1 MKNKINAAEL
11 SNRSHWMALLKYAV
25 PLMFTGV
32 LQLLFNA
39 ADVVVVGRFA
49 ADGEQALG
57 AVGSTSS
64 LINLLVNVFMGLS
77 VGASVCVSKHFGANN
92 EKEVGRAV
100 HTSVMLSIIAGV
112 FVMIVGEIGSYTFLS
127 WMKTPPQLIDK
138 ATLYMRIYFIG
149 IPANM
154 VYNFCAAIVR
164 SVGNTKVPFVII
176 SLAGIINILLNVIFV
191 LVFGMDVDGVAWA
204 TTISQTL
211 AAISMV
217 IYLVRSNDVIKLR
230 LSKLHINKKML
241 VEILTVGIPAGI
253 QSAFFSISNVI
264 IQSSINGFGDIAVS
278 GNTAASNIE
287 GFVYT
292 MMNSFYH
299 ACLTFTGQVVGA
311 GQKERTTSILL
322 KCLIYVTVVG
332 VFLGVFVGVFC
343 GESLLKI
350 YLPKAESAEAR
361 DYGAVRLSIVCL
373 SYFLCGILDVLV
385 GSMRGM
391 GTSLTAMIGVLIG
404 ACGLRI
410 VWVNT
415 IFKLSPTLMT
425 LYIAYPVSW
434 LITDLVFA
442 VLYIINKNRLVNG
455 KRVMP

>member
-11 SNRSHWMALLKYAV
+11 SNKAHWMALLQYAI

-49 ADGEQALG
+49 ENGEQALG

-77 VGASVCVSKHFGANN
+77 VGASVCVSKHFGANG

-112 FVMIVGEIGSYTFLS
+112 FVMIVGEIGAYTFLS
-127 WMKTPPQLIDK
+127 WMKTPAQLIDK

-154 VYNFCAAIVR
+154 IYNFCAAIVR
-164 SVGNTKVPFVII
+164 SVGNTKVPFIMI
-176 SLAGIINILLNVIFV
+176 SLAGLINIMLNLVFV
-191 LVFGMDVDGVAWA
+191 LVLGMDVDGVAWA

-211 AAISMV
+211 AALAMV
-217 IYLVRSNDVIKLR
+217 IYLMRSNDVIKLR
-230 LSKLHINKKML
+230 LSKLKIDKRML
-241 VEILTVGIPAGI
+241 VEILTVGVPAGI

-264 IQSSINGFGDIAVS
+264 IQSSINGFGDVAVS

-299 ACLTFTGQVVGA
+299 ACLTFTSQVVGA
-311 GQKERTTSILL
+311 GQKKRTTSILM

-332 VFLGVFVGVFC
+332 VLLGVSVGIFC
-343 GESLLKI
+343 GGSLLKI
-350 YLPKAESAEAR
+350 YLPDAKSADAR

-373 SYFLCGILDVLV
+373 TYFLCGILDVLV

-410 VWVNT
+410 VWVKT
-415 IFKLSPTLMT
+415 VFKLSPTLMT

-434 LITDLVFA
+434 LITDMVFV
-442 VLYIINKNRLVNG
+442 VLYIINKNRLVSG

>member
-11 SNRSHWMALLKYAV
+11 SNRSHWTALLQYAV

-92 EKEVGRAV
+92 EKEVERAV
-100 HTSVMLSIIAGV
+100 HTSVMLSIIAGI

-127 WMKTPPQLIDK
+127 WMNTPTQLIDK

-164 SVGNTKVPFVII
+164 SVGNTKVPFVMI
-176 SLAGIINILLNVIFV
+176 SLAGVVNIALNIVFV
-191 LVFGMDVDGVAWA
+191 LFFGMDVDGVAWA

-211 AAISMV
+211 AAISMIV
-217 IYLVRSNDVIKLR
+217 YLMRSNDVIKL
-230 LSKLHINKKML
+230 KLNKLRINKKML
-241 VEILTVGIPAGI
+241 VQILTVGVPAGI

-264 IQSSINGFGDIAVS
+264 IQSSINGFGDIVVS

-311 GQKERTTSILL
+311 GQKKRTTSILI
-322 KCLIYVTVVG
+322 KCLMYVTIVG
-332 VFLGVFVGVFC
+332 VLLGVFVGLF
-343 GESLLKI
+343 
-350 YLPKAESAEAR
+350 
-361 DYGAVRLSIVCL
+361 
-373 SYFLCGILDVLV
+373 FW
-385 GSMRGM
+385 
-391 GTSLTAMIGVLIG
+391 
-404 ACGLRI
+404 RI
-410 VWVNT
+410 AFEN
-415 IFKLSPTLMT
+415 IPSQ
-425 LYIAYPVSW
+425 
-434 LITDLVFA
+434 
-442 VLYIINKNRLVNG
+442 R
-455 KRVMP
+455 

>member
-11 SNRSHWMALLKYAV
+11 SNRSHWTALLQYAV

-77 VGASVCVSKHFGANN
+77 VGASVCVSKHFGAND
-92 EKEVGRAV
+92 EKEVERAV

-127 WMKTPPQLIDK
+127 WMNTPTQLIDK

-176 SLAGIINILLNVIFV
+176 SLAGVVNIALNIVFV

-211 AAISMV
+211 AAISMIV
-217 IYLVRSNDVIKLR
+217 YLMRSNDIIKL
-230 LSKLHINKKML
+230 KLKKLRISKKML
-241 VEILTVGIPAGI
+241 VQILTVGVPAGI

-264 IQSSINGFGDIAVS
+264 IQSSINGFGDTVVS

-311 GQKERTTSILL
+311 GQRKRTTSILL

-332 VFLGVFVGVFC
+332 IFLGVLVGVFC

-415 IFKLSPTLMT
+415 VFKLSPTLMT

-434 LITDLVFA
+434 FITDLVFL
-442 VLYIINKNRLVNG
+442 VLYIINKNRLING

>member
-11 SNRSHWMALLKYAV
+11 SNRSHWMALLQYAV

-311 GQKERTTSILL
+311 GQRKRTTSILL

-455 KRVMP
+455 KHVMP